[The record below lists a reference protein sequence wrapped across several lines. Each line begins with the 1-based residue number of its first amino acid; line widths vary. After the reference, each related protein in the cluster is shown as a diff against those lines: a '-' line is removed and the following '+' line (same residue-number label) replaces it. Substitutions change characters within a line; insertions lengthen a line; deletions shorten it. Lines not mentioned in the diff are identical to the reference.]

1 LSGIVNTVL
10 NNWVT
15 AKIGLNPSVF
25 VKQLGS
31 VTNYAENMPVKEWG
45 KLFLEGLSK
54 PKETIR
60 FMFDNVEYL
69 QARFSK
75 GYSEEISRAIATA
88 SKLSA
93 NKQSLTNVMTSLTR
107 LGDIGAIIFGG
118 YPKLKYELKQGK
130 SMAEAVDSF
139 VLETIKS
146 QQSGLQ
152 SSLSVAQQ
160 SKNGFMRMLFAFKNT
175 PAQYMRKIA
184 DTILQYQNGDISKE
198 QMQKS
203 LVNYLVVQPAI
214 YSWIGSLMVGRF
226 FDDEEFSSF
235 KDLMATLLSQ
245 PFSAIPFLD
254 DISKWVSGEIVDN
267 KQWKVFNNSF
277 LSDIENTLRKT
288 IKEDITIEDLVDI
301 VGTGAELGVG
311 IPVKTVNR
319 WIKRMTGENE

>member
-1 LSGIVNTVL
+1 
-10 NNWVT
+10 
-15 AKIGLNPSVF
+15 
-25 VKQLGS
+25 
-31 VTNYAENMPVKEWG
+31 
-45 KLFLEGLSK
+45 
-54 PKETIR
+54 
-60 FMFDNVEYL
+60 
-69 QARFSK
+69 
-75 GYSEEISRAIATA
+75 
-88 SKLSA
+88 
-93 NKQSLTNVMTSLTR
+93 MTSLTR
-107 LGDIGAIIFGG
+107 FGDIGAIIFGG

-226 FDDEEFSSF
+226 FDDDEEFASF

-254 DISKWVSGEIVDN
+254 DISKYLASGVVGN

-277 LSDIENTLRKT
+277 LADMENTLRKT
-288 IKEDITIEDLVDI
+288 TKDDITIEDLVDI

-311 IPVKTVNR
+311 IPVKTINR
-319 WIKRMTGENE
+319 WVKRLTGAEE